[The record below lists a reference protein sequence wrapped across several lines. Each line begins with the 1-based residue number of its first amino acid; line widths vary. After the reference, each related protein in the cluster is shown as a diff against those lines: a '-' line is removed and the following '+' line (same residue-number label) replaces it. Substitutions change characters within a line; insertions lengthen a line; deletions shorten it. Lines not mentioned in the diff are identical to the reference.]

1 MRTDTKNTAKV
12 KKIST
17 TGKQEG
23 EPGYWNGM
31 QLLKLEFA
39 QDHSCLEWSGYLMTR
54 NSQEHIFTAGTPSC
68 TQHYPAINETGV

>member
-12 KKIST
+12 KKIPT
-17 TGKQEG
+17 TAKEEG

-39 QDHSCLEWSGYLMTR
+39 Q
-54 NSQEHIFTAGTPSC
+54 NSLA
-68 TQHYPAINETGV
+68 